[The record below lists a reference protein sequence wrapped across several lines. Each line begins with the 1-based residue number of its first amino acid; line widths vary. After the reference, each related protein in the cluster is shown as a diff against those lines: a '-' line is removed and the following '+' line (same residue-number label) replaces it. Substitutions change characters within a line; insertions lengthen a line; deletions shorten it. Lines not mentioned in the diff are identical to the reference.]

1 MTDATL
7 AFGFGVGMGM
17 LLALLFV
24 WPAIR
29 WRDRNDD

>member
-7 AFGFGVGMGM
+7 SFGIGVAMGI
-17 LLALLFV
+17 LVTLLFI

-29 WRDRNDD
+29 WRDKD

>member
-1 MTDATL
+1 MNDPAL

-17 LLALLFV
+17 LMALLFI

-29 WRDRNDD
+29 WRDKDDD

>member
-7 AFGFGVGMGM
+7 SFGIGVAMGI
-17 LLALLFV
+17 LVTLLFI

-29 WRDRNDD
+29 WRDED

>member
-1 MTDATL
+1 MNDPAL

-17 LLALLFV
+17 LTALLFI

-29 WRDRNDD
+29 WRDKDDD